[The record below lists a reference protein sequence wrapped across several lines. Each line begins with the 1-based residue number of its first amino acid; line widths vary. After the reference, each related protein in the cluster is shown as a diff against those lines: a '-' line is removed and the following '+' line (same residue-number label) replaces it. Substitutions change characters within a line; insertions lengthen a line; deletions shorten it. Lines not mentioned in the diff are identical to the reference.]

1 MKRFIAIILAV
12 VAGFLTAAAQTPV
25 NAVIEKYDV
34 RFTMDS
40 QVSGTCEIS
49 IRTSVL
55 KAKGSDSGIFALYTD
70 SFHELTAFSGEIYSH
85 GKLVKKLKIRDL
97 TKISASSGI
106 ADDTFLYAYDPGV
119 AAPYTAEYRYKI
131 TYRHGIATFPTFLPI
146 VRPDV
151 VLISGNYSIS
161 VPARTVVKYSSNMA
175 PKHYSINNRDIWSW
189 SIHDHKGYSDE
200 SFMPDI
206 RELVPYVYACPADF
220 SLNGKNGRQSDWKEL
235 GTWLYGLQKDTQTLP
250 ETFRASLLKMTSDTQ
265 SEFEKIKI
273 IYEYLRKTT
282 RYVSI
287 QLGLGGLKPS
297 PAADVLKTGFGDC
310 KGLSNYMQAMLGA
323 VGIKSEYLIVNTD
336 EKLLL
341 PDYASLGQ
349 MNHAMLCVP
358 MDRDSLWIEC
368 TNPTYPLGYRHD
380 GIAGHE
386 VVLITPEGGKK
397 VTVKGYDDNFKI
409 DCESMYV
416 TLSADGS
423 AVCKATRTLRAD
435 LIERYLDFAGQKPD
449 NKRKILTSRYN
460 CLCNNA
466 CEEKI
471 SDNFNTF
478 FVDDNVPEI
487 SVTFRMD
494 VPSYAKVSKDRL
506 FVPLNHSGIKMFHT
520 KNERI
525 NEIVIEESST
535 ITDTIRIAVPTGF
548 EVEHIPEN
556 MQISSD
562 FGQFNSESGLQGSEI
577 HIVQSLTIRKGR
589 YPKESYQE
597 YRAFAKSVSKAY
609 DSKLVLIRRN
619 E

>member
-1 MKRFIAIILAV
+1 MKRLIAIISAL
-12 VAGFLTAAAQTPV
+12 VAAFLTAAAQTPV

-34 RFTMDS
+34 SFTMDS
-40 QVSGTCEIS
+40 QESGTCEIS
-49 IRTSVL
+49 VRTSVL
-55 KAKGSDSGIFALYTD
+55 KPGGSNSGIFALYTD

-85 GKLVKKLKIRDL
+85 GKLVKKLKLRDL
-97 TKISASSGI
+97 TKVSASSGI
-106 ADDTFLYAYDPGV
+106 ADDTFLYAYEPGV
-119 AAPYTAEYRYKI
+119 ASPYTAEYRYKI
-131 TYRHGIATFPTFLPI
+131 TYRHGIAAFPTFFPVI
-146 VRPDV
+146 RPDV
-151 VLISGNYSIS
+151 VLLSGNYSIS
-161 VPARTVVKYSSNMA
+161 VPTGTGIRYSSRMT
-175 PKHYSINNRDIWSW
+175 PKHVITNNREIWSW
-189 SIHDHKGYSDE
+189 SIHDYKGYSDE

-220 SLNGKNGRQSDWKEL
+220 SLDGKKGSQSDWKEL
-235 GTWLYGLQKDTQTLP
+235 GAWLYGLQKDTHTLP
-250 ETFRASLLKMTSDTQ
+250 DTFRASLLEMTSGTQ

-287 QLGLGGLKPS
+287 QLGLGGLRPS
-297 PAADVLKTGFGDC
+297 PATDVMKTGFGDC
-310 KGLSNYMQAMLGA
+310 KGLSNYMQAMLEA

-336 EKLLL
+336 EKRLL

-397 VTVKGYDDNFKI
+397 VTVKGYDDNFRT

-416 TLSADGS
+416 ELSADGA
-423 AVCKATRTLRAD
+423 AVCKVTRTLRAD
-435 LIERYLDFAGQKPD
+435 LIESYLGFAGRKPD

-466 CEEKI
+466 CEDSI
-471 SDNFNTF
+471 SDNFDSF
-478 FVDDNVPEI
+478 FANNEIPEI
-487 SVTFRMD
+487 SVTFHMD
-494 VPSYAKVSKDRL
+494 IPSYAKVSKDRL

-520 KNERI
+520 KSGRI
-525 NEIVIEESST
+525 NDINIEESST
-535 ITDTIRIAVPTGF
+535 ISDTIRIAVPAGF

-556 MQISSD
+556 VQISSE
-562 FGQFNSESGLQGSEI
+562 FGQFNSESGMADGEI
-577 HIVQSLTIRKGR
+577 YIVQSLTILKGR

-597 YRAFAKSVSKAY
+597 YRAFAKSVTKAY
-609 DSKLVLIRRN
+609 DSKLVLIRRD

>member
-1 MKRFIAIILAV
+1 MKRFIAIISAV
-12 VAGFLTAAAQTPV
+12 VAAFLTAAAQTPV

-34 RFTMDS
+34 CFTMDS

-55 KAKGSDSGIFALYTD
+55 KPKGSDSGIFALYTD
-70 SFHELTAFSGEIYSH
+70 SFHELTTFSGEIYSH

-175 PKHYSINNRDIWSW
+175 PKHYTINNRDIWSW

-220 SLNGKNGRQSDWKEL
+220 SLDGKNGRQSDWKEL

-250 ETFRASLLKMTSDTQ
+250 ETFRASLLEMTSGTQ

-397 VTVKGYDDNFKI
+397 LTVKGYDDNFRT

-416 TLSADGS
+416 ELSADG
-423 AVCKATRTLRAD
+423 AAGCKVTRTLRAD
-435 LIERYLDFAGQKPD
+435 LIERYLGFAGQKPD

-466 CEEKI
+466 CEDSI
-471 SDNFNTF
+471 SDNFDTF
-478 FVDDNVPEI
+478 FTDNEIPEI
-487 SVTFRMD
+487 SVTFHMD
-494 VPSYAKVSKDRL
+494 IPAYAKVSKDRL

-525 NEIVIEESST
+525 NEIVIEESNT

-556 MQISSD
+556 MQISSE
-562 FGQFNSESGLQGSEI
+562 FGQFNSESDLQGSEI

-589 YPKESYQE
+589 YPKESYPE